1 MDFNLQDKFCDAEDL
16 RNPRERF
23 CIPDELITLFG
34 TLSNINYATLK
45 SNFPK
50 SNKLEDYVDVEE
62 ILLNDTNNE
71 PDIEQVNIN
80 HIKIKILSLIQIMHY
95 NINHGRKKTPLHMMN
110 VSAIYE
116 KCKSRELIT
125 AFNRAGLCVSY
136 KEIQK
141 HRNNFAKLAILNSKS
156 NGVPI
161 PSHFVPNEFTSGALD
176 NFDHSDK
183 NSLSGLFSSHDT
195 AILCQTKPR
204 ENTTKPSKGEV

>member
-1 MDFNLQDKFCDAEDL
+1 M
-16 RNPRERF
+16 
-23 CIPDELITLFG
+23 
-34 TLSNINYATLK
+34 
-45 SNFPK
+45 
-50 SNKLEDYVDVEE
+50 
-62 ILLNDTNNE
+62 
-71 PDIEQVNIN
+71 
-80 HIKIKILSLIQIMHY
+80 
-95 NINHGRKKTPLHMMN
+95 HMMN
-110 VSAIYE
+110 AIYE

-141 HRNNFAKLAILNSKS
+141 HRNNFAKLAILNSKL